1 MLKQVA
7 SGAGAA
13 FVALCVVRGLAGCG
27 GPALLQCKLDAVK
40 FLPDDPM
47 QLTFGDVADLTQRL
61 HACKAQTPDAGR

>member
-47 QLTFGDVADLTQRL
+47 QVTPYDVMDLVGRL
-61 HACKAQTPDAGR
+61 HACKQAGSDAGR